1 MEDNNQYNGYNPWW
15 YKQMD
20 ERELLEYHQ
29 KVVSYVCLAFAIAF
43 FATSTCAY
51 SWARAQPGSI
61 VRSAGNNP
69 YEQRNRAHL
78 SAQFEM
84 LSEIWKVRVVL
95 FYLIKS
101 CDLYE
106 VLVI

>member
-1 MEDNNQYNGYNPWW
+1 MQDNNQYNGNYNPWW

-43 FATSTCAY
+43 FAISTCTY
-51 SWARAQPGSI
+51 SWARAQPGSL
-61 VRSAGNNP
+61 VRSTGNDP

-84 LSEIWKVRVVL
+84 LSEIWKV
-95 FYLIKS
+95 
-101 CDLYE
+101 
-106 VLVI
+106 